1 MPVLILTAINLDDL
15 ENKIPDQDITGLVC
29 SKQYS
34 QRWGQ
39 FLQGNK
45 SWFTVIIEKSL
56 QGDEKWKMKYSIN
69 DHSDPLL

>member
-1 MPVLILTAINLDDL
+1 MPFLILTAINLDDL

-29 SKQYS
+29 SEKYL
-34 QRWGQ
+34 QRWGR

-56 QGDEKWKMKYSIN
+56 QGDEKWN
-69 DHSDPLL
+69 TQ

>member
-29 SKQYS
+29 SEKYP
-34 QRWGQ
+34 QRCGR

-56 QGDEKWKMKYSIN
+56 QGDEK
-69 DHSDPLL
+69 